1 MAERQSHGFKFE
13 VKWCRSNNVIL
24 WKEYEAKYGKQ
35 YNGGYTS
42 KWDAIDENK
51 VGKSYKGRPI
61 QIKCI
66 GINNAIELGD
76 IFRNSTKEE
85 DFRLIVGFWNGI
97 KTNIHQIVELE
108 INHKKWNKLFKWDRY
123 DELKDWIT
131 NKVSNEYSYDN
142 QWKNEMSYYKQL
154 WGSRVITP
162 TFKRDHKRQRRI
174 QCQIP
179 YNTFMEEF
187 VKNKICE

>member
-13 VKWCRSNNVIL
+13 VKWCRSNNAIL

-97 KTNIHQIVELE
+97 KTNIHQTVELE
-108 INHKKWNKLFKWDRY
+108 INHKKWNKLFGLFDS
-123 DELKDWIT
+123 I
-131 NKVSNEYSYDN
+131 
-142 QWKNEMSYYKQL
+142 
-154 WGSRVITP
+154 WGGILFSLVGYIIYH
-162 TFKRDHKRQRRI
+162 FKLNLFKPKSI
-174 QCQIP
+174 
-179 YNTFMEEF
+179 
-187 VKNKICE
+187 